1 MRLSPLDRIPSDRA
15 VLDAFAWE
23 HRDRCGTDTR
33 NAETTPGEG
42 SVNAGEVGEPKRQV
56 EASEPLP
63 QKAPE
68 PVTSPEPDKEAE
80 RVDS

>member
-1 MRLSPLDRIPSDRA
+1 MERMRLSPLDRIPSDRA

-42 SVNAGEVGEPKRQV
+42 SVNAV
-56 EASEPLP
+56 EIGA
-63 QKAPE
+63 QAAGRG
-68 PVTSPEPDKEAE
+68 VRTAAAE
-80 RVDS
+80 GS